1 MAPGKPAA
9 TSGRPPHVLRL
20 ATWNVEWFSH
30 LFDRDDRLL
39 PDDGPSGREGVTRG
53 DQLAALGI
61 VFTAMDADAVLIVE
75 APDTN
80 HRRSTVRALE
90 AFAAWAGL
98 RTRAVLMGFANGTEQ
113 EIALLYD
120 PAVIAARHDPMGD
133 PTGRHEAHDAP
144 RFDTEFRWDLDA
156 DERPETIT
164 FSKPPLEAAVT
175 HLPTGFGFR
184 LIGVHVKS
192 KAPHGAKRPEEVTR
206 IAIENRRKQMAQC
219 IWLRRRAEG
228 HLAAGESLLVLG
240 DFNDGPG
247 LDEYERLFG
256 RSGVEVVMGSGHDDI
271 PDAEAGMMLYD
282 PHARLALTRRGGATP
297 ATARFYIPDEDR
309 YLSALLDYIMVSP
322 DLRAMNPSWRIWHP
336 FDDPACYR
344 TPELR
349 EALLAASDHFPVT
362 LDIALPS

>member
-1 MAPGKPAA
+1 MA
-9 TSGRPPHVLRL
+9 RPPGTLRL
-20 ATWNVEWFSH
+20 ATWNVEWFTH
-30 LFDRDDRLL
+30 LFDRNDRVAPDDR
-39 PDDGPSGREGVTRG
+39 PSGREGVTRA
-53 DQLAALGI
+53 DQLAGLGI
-61 VFTAMDADAVLIVE
+61 VFTAMDADAILIVE

-80 HRRSTVRALE
+80 RRRSTVRALE
-90 AFAAWAGL
+90 GFAAWAGL
-98 RTRAVLMGFANGTEQ
+98 RTRAVLMGFVNGTEQ
-113 EIALLYD
+113 EIALLHNPD
-120 PAVIAARHDPMGD
+120 VIAARHDPMGD

-156 DERPETIT
+156 DERPETIV

-175 HLPTGFGFR
+175 HLPTGFAFR

-228 HLAAGESLLVLG
+228 HLSAGEPLVVLG

-256 RSGVEVVMGSGHDDI
+256 RSGVEVVMG
-271 PDAEAGMMLYD
+271 AGPEPARNAAPPLRLHE
-282 PHARLALTRRGGATP
+282 PHARLALTTRGIAGP
-297 ATARFYIPDEDR
+297 ATARFFIRQENR
-309 YLSALLDYIMVSP
+309 YLSALLDDIMVS
-322 DLRAMNPSWRIWHP
+322 DNLRRMSPSWRIWHP

-344 TPELR
+344 TVELR